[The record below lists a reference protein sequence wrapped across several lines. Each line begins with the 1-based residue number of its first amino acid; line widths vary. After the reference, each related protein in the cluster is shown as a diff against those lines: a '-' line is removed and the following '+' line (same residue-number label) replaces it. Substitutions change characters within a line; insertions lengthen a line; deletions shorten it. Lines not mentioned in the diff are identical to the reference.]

1 MRLGKKQE
9 LFSQLMAK
17 HMVWLIKQ
25 GYAIRCGDFW
35 AREGHRDGSNHYLK
49 LAADLNLFM
58 DGIYL
63 TETVDHLDSGLK
75 WESRHELC
83 RWGGNWDKD
92 THPGE
97 PGEDDGNHY
106 SLIHHGRM

>member
-9 LFSQLMAK
+9 LFMELMIE
-17 HMVWLIKQ
+17 HMAWLIEQ
-25 GYAIRCGDFW
+25 GYKIRRPSFYKTT
-35 AREGHRDGSNHYLK
+35 GHRENSNHYNG
-49 LAADLNLFM
+49 LAADLNLFK
-58 DGIYL
+58 DGHYL
-63 TETVDHLDSGLK
+63 TRTEQHLESGLM

-97 PGEDDGNHY
+97 PGENDGNHY